1 MVLLWSLVLGIWM
14 FADLFKIVN
23 HDFLHKRLHALRD
36 EFQMLRMHL
45 IFVLRLLA
53 GEDSVQCDL
62 IGLIHNGPRAADHFA
77 DVKMREA
84 GNVFEK
90 FICARDDFIGGI
102 RFGRV
107 GPEDDNV

>member
-53 GEDSVQCDL
+53 REDGVERDL
-62 IGLIHNGPRAADHFA
+62 ISLLHDRPRAADHFA

-84 GNVFEK
+84 GNVLEK
-90 FICARDDFIGGI
+90 FIPARDDFIGGV

-107 GPEDDNV
+107 GPENDNV